1 MMKAHIYINGIHAL
15 PPQLKKDKSLKSEI
29 VDNPYELRDKMKD
42 ETIAEKIIV
51 AFLPFLEIRHY
62 ELYMHLQKTTPNLK
76 IFFIVSELSS
86 NMRIRLRAD
95 NNFVVMWKTEET
107 NLVKNIHKYLDG
119 KSVESRQDRRE
130 HATSKGLLSPSKLPL
145 GHQNKGFQ
153 PILGGSFENLSP
165 HGTCMKIQAP
175 FYEHKDFV
183 NLTYQNKEG
192 EFVSLEGQ
200 VRWSKWNTDTK
211 TQELG
216 VQFLSSVIV

>member
-1 MMKAHIYINGIHAL
+1 MMKAQVFINGIHAL
-15 PPQLKKDKSLKSEI
+15 PPQLKKDKSLKTEI
-29 VDNPYELRDKMKD
+29 VDNPYELREKMKD
-42 ETIAEKIIV
+42 DTIAEKIIV
-51 AFLPFLEIRHY
+51 AFLPFLEVRHY

-95 NNFVVMWKTEET
+95 NNFIVMWKTEET

-119 KSVESRQDRRE
+119 KNVESRQDRRE
-130 HATSKGLLSPSKLPL
+130 QATSKGLLSPSKLPL
-145 GHQNKGFQ
+145 GNQNKGFQ
-153 PILGGSFENLSP
+153 PILGGAFENLSQ

-175 FYEHKDFV
+175 FYEKKDFV
-183 NLTYQNKEG
+183 NLTYQNNEG

-200 VRWSKWNTDTK
+200 VRWSKWNQDTK

-216 VQFLSSVIV
+216 VHFLSSIVV